1 MTPKSGMFELRSRLA
16 RRLGRLVRLLL
27 MLYAVLVLA
36 LLGAA
41 VLALNLGWY
50 GFRAGAPQR
59 GAIWA
64 ALALL
69 TGWAGLY
76 LVILAAQ
83 PLPAPS
89 GIRVPRHLIP
99 DLDRALTR
107 IAHRLGVGMVESVW
121 ITPDMNAA
129 LLQRPAWG
137 CLGPI
142 RSHLM
147 LGLPLVH
154 SVTVEQLEA
163 ILAHEFAHLA
173 RQRSGR
179 DAVDAHLRAL
189 SMRVLD
195 RVWGRLPAVLERAL
209 GGYCRDLLR
218 LSRLEEFEADALAA
232 DLVGS
237 ARLAETLI
245 EVGLKARF
253 LDVDY
258 WPTVRANNRR
268 CPWRGLHPYREM
280 GTRVE
285 AAFLRNACRPEQ
297 LCPEERGQGLSG
309 LHPGLRQRL
318 RMLHA
323 PLDVGPTAGPSAA
336 RHYFSP
342 LLPDVAWVFDL
353 IWRASAREARARNR
367 HASVC
372 MRRVE
377 TQDIPG
383 QQGYRR

>member
-1 MTPKSGMFELRSRLA
+1 MTPKSAMFELRSRLA

-50 GFRAGAPQR
+50 CFRAGASQR

-69 TGWAGLY
+69 TGWAGIY

-89 GIRVPRHLIP
+89 GIRVPRHLTP

-107 IAHRLGVGMVESVW
+107 IAHRLGACRVEVW
-121 ITPDMNAA
+121 ITPDMNAT

-137 CLGPI
+137 SLGPI
-142 RSHLM
+142 RSHLL

-154 SVTVEQLEA
+154 CVSAAQLEA
-163 ILAHEFAHLA
+163 ILAHELAHLA

-179 DAVDAHLRAL
+179 DAVDAYLRAL
-189 SMRVLD
+189 WVRVLD
-195 RVWGRLPAVLERAL
+195 QGCLPAVLERAF
-209 GGYCRDLLR
+209 GCYCRDLLR

-232 DLVGS
+232 SVVGP
-237 ARLAETLI
+237 ARMGAALI

-258 WPTVRANNRR
+258 WPTVQACNRR
-268 CPWRGLHPYREM
+268 WPWRAQHPYREM
-280 GTRVE
+280 GRQVE
-285 AAFLRNACRPEQ
+285 TALLRNGVSPEQ
-297 LCPEERGQGLSG
+297 LCAEEQGLSG

-323 PLDVGPTAGPSAA
+323 PLDVGPSAGPSAA
-336 RHYFSP
+336 RHYFSA

-353 IWRASAREARARNR
+353 IWRASAREARVRNR
-367 HASVC
+367 RASVR

-377 TQDIPG
+377 TKDIPG
-383 QQGYRR
+383 QEGYRR